1 MDKSNEEK
9 NELYLTNLIDIEMLQ
24 RIQDAFGDMTGM
36 AVVTVDDKGEPV
48 TSPTNFTDFCRKY
61 TRCSEEGRRRCE
73 KSDIKGAELSLQ
85 TGENYSHYHCHAGL
99 VDFAAPIMAGDK
111 MIGGYIGGQILTSPP
126 DLDKFRKIAAEIGV
140 NPDEY
145 VEAVKKVQIVSEE
158 KAAAASN
165 FLFVIAS
172 VLSDMVYKGYVIQ
185 KNAVEIKKAA
195 RMKSDFLANM
205 SHEIRTPMNAIIGM
219 ADLAL
224 REEMSPAARD
234 FIHQVKASGKNLLVI
249 INDILDFSK
258 IESGKMDI
266 VEVEYVPLSMVN
278 DLTCI
283 INSRIGNKDI
293 EFTMDIP
300 PDLPKSLYGDNIRI
314 HQVLLNIL
322 TNAVK
327 FTKQGEI
334 NLKMEIERMD
344 DNILNMRIAI
354 KDTGVGIK
362 ENDLAKL
369 FTSFQ
374 QVDSKRNRNI
384 EGTGLGLAI
393 SKQLLQLMNGKISVT
408 SEYGKGSTFTIE
420 LPQKILDDAPALTLP
435 EEPVTSAILISN
447 PYVKKQLMRDLNR
460 IGSQCIDLS
469 EGTELS
475 ELNTDFMFVEK
486 MFFSQSVQKLLLD
499 NSKIHGIVLSDYDN
513 IELVDIPGVKV
524 ISKPA
529 YSLSIYNAMGITDI
543 CTETEESDTAGG
555 FTFIAPDAHILVVD
569 DNPVNLTVAKGL
581 LEPLRMHTDTA
592 PGAAEAIEAIHKVK
606 YDLIFMDHMMPEVDG
621 IEATHI
627 IRRLVPSYNDIP
639 IIALT
644 ANAIGGAKQM
654 FIKEGMND
662 FCAKP
667 IEMKDILSILKK
679 WLPKEKILPFTD
691 ISGGS
696 VQDIPEI
703 HSPSGDDTN
712 ISNIKELDVSRAI
725 SLLGSEKL
733 YRTVLKEYYSAID
746 KKRNSI
752 LGHKNNQ
759 RWRDYT
765 IEVHSLKSTSKQIGA
780 DHLSSLAAELEKAG
794 NENNIDFIMFHTEEM
809 LTEYLKLKDILK
821 PYFPECAENE
831 AEKPPQTA
839 DVFELLSK
847 MQEALDNFDTLQIDE
862 VTEQMSAYTF
872 AGKQNELFLKLKCAA
887 EKSDIDVCT
896 EIVTEWGK
904 LIVGSDSNAVKGQT
918 LIEMLCRIQNA
929 LDNFDTLEI
938 DDVIEK
944 MSKLNFTEKG
954 KEYFGKLK
962 TASDIYDLDSCNQI
976 VEEWRNAAEK
986 AMR

>member
-1 MDKSNEEK
+1 MSKSNEDK
-9 NELYLTNLIDIEMLQ
+9 NKLYLTNLIDKDMMQ
-24 RIQDAFGDMTGM
+24 RIQDAFGEFTGM
-36 AVVTVDDKGEPV
+36 AVVTVDDKGMPV
-48 TSPTNFTDFCRKY
+48 TKPTNFADFCTKY
-61 TRCSEEGRRRCE
+61 TRGCEEGRRRCE
-73 KSDIKGAELSLQ
+73 ECDIKGAQLRR
-85 TGENYSHYHCHAGL
+85 ENGDSRYYYFCHAGL
-99 VDFAAPIMAGDK
+99 VDFAAPIMAGDQ
-111 MIGGYIGGQILTSPP
+111 MIGGFIGGQILIAPP
-126 DLDKFRKIAAEIGV
+126 DLDKYRKTAEELGID
-140 NPDEY
+140 PEEY
-145 VEAVKKVQIVSEE
+145 VEAVKNVRIVSEE
-158 KAAAASN
+158 KAAKASN
-165 FLFVIAS
+165 FLNVIAS
-172 VLSDMVYKGYVIQ
+172 VLSEMVYKGYVIQ

-205 SHEIRTPMNAIIGM
+205 SHEIRTPMNAVIGM

-234 FIHQVKASGKNLLVI
+234 YIHQVKASSKNLLVI

-266 VEVEYVPLSMVN
+266 VEAEYVPLSLVN

-283 INSRIGNKDI
+283 ITGRIGKKDI

-300 PDLPKSLYGDNIRI
+300 PDLPRSLYGDNVRI

-334 NLKMEIERMD
+334 HLKMEIERLP
-344 DNILNMRIAI
+344 DNILNMRISI
-354 KDTGVGIK
+354 SDTGVGIK
-362 ENDLAKL
+362 KTDIGKL

-393 SKQLLQLMNGKISVT
+393 SKQLLQLMNGKISVE

-420 LPQKILDDAPALTLP
+420 LPQKILDDEPALIDHGKAI
-435 EEPVTSAILISN
+435 SSGILISN
-447 PYVKKQLMRDLNR
+447 PYVERQLVMDLKR
-460 IGSQCIDLS
+460 IGSECIDFS
-469 EGTELS
+469 EETEL
-475 ELNTDFMFVEK
+475 TDLKIDYLFVEK
-486 MFFSQSVQKLLLD
+486 AFFSQSVQKLLLD
-499 NSKIHGIVLSDYDN
+499 NPQIHGIVLADYDH

-524 ISKPA
+524 ISRPA

-543 CTETEESDTAGG
+543 STVSEENDTAGG
-555 FTFIAPDAHILVVD
+555 FTFIAPEAHILVVD

-592 PGAAEAIEAIHKVK
+592 PGAAEAIEMIHKVK

-644 ANAIGGAKQM
+644 ANAIGGAREM

-667 IEMKDILSILKK
+667 IEMKDILSKLRK
-679 WLPKEKILPFTD
+679 WLPKDKIQPATD

-703 HSPSGDDTN
+703 GSEKNDMK

-725 SLLGSEKL
+725 KLLGSEKL
-733 YRTVLKEYYSAID
+733 YHTVLKEYFCAIL
-746 KKRNSI
+746 KKHDSI
-752 LGHKNNQ
+752 LGHMN
-759 RWRDYT
+759 REEWRDYT

-780 DHLSSLAAELEKAG
+780 DRLSAMAAELEKAG
-794 NENNIDFIMFHTEEM
+794 NEGNIGYITEHTEEM
-809 LTEYLKLKDILK
+809 LMEYLKMKDVLE
-821 PYFPECAENE
+821 PYFPECKSADTN
-831 AEKPPQTA
+831 KTPQAA

-847 MQEALDNFDTLQIDE
+847 MQDALDNFDTLQIDE
-862 VTEQMSAYTF
+862 AVEQMSSFTF
-872 AGKQNELFLKLKCAA
+872 EDRQAELFERLKKAA
-887 EKSDIDVCT
+887 EESDIDVCSN
-896 EIVTEWGK
+896 IVGEWGK
-904 LIVGSDSNAVKGQT
+904 LIVGTDSKAMRGQA
-918 LIEMLCRIQNA
+918 LIEMLCRIQTA
-929 LDNFDTLEI
+929 LDNYDTLEI

-944 MSKLNFTEKG
+944 MCKFNFTKRG
-954 KEYFGKLK
+954 MEYFEKLK
-962 TASDIYDLDSCNQI
+962 AASDSYDLDSCNSI
-976 VEEWRNAAEK
+976 VEEWRSEAEK
-986 AMR
+986 AMH